1 VAFEQASER
10 VLSGIGSVLCDVVA
24 GLDQSA
30 CVVDAAGV
38 IQCANRTFAQLTG
51 RAVEELAAASLS
63 DLLPANDAAALR
75 AQFQQTGTARSPVF
89 TTLGVG
95 TAKASSVKLRVVTS
109 SSDGAQFL
117 IVGSAIDADRKLL
130 ELTAILENAAV
141 GVAFTRDRLIQHC
154 NRRWADILGYQA
166 PEDLIGKPGAV
177 HYLDAESYERIGR
190 EAGPLLAARRAFHA
204 EWPFRKADGSEV
216 WCRVYAKAVDPGRTD
231 EGTVWIAEDI
241 SEAKRAEG
249 MLQQTLRAM
258 EAIMLNAPV
267 GILFTRDRCVTQY
280 NREFARM
287 FGFEGDSGV
296 GIPARVLYRSDAE
309 YDAVGGVAAPLLSHG
324 RPFMTEMFMRRQD
337 GSDLWVN
344 LIGYVQNVKNTREGT
359 IWIAEDRSAFK
370 QAEQEL
376 QRANAEL
383 ALARDQADV
392 ANRAKS
398 EFLASMSHEL
408 RTPLNAVLGFA
419 QILQRDQGL
428 TARQKLG
435 LSTIQSSGEHL
446 LTLINDILDLSRIE
460 AGKLELVLSD
470 VNLPDFL
477 RVIVDIIR
485 IRAEQK
491 NLLFTFEA
499 SSSLPRGVRLDEK
512 RVRQILLNLLGNA
525 VKFTDT
531 GGVHL
536 RVGCV
541 PEAEARVRLRIEVDD
556 TGIGIRADHLET
568 IFEPFEQV
576 GEAQRRIGGTGLGL
590 TISRALAR
598 TMGGNI
604 ELESQPG
611 VGSRFWF
618 DLSVPVV
625 ATETVEPSAERAV
638 TGYEGPRKK
647 VLVVDD
653 IAENRAI
660 VVDFLSSLGFDIY
673 EAANGHDALSTAA
686 AAQPDLILMDNTMP
700 MMSGLD
706 ATRRLREISAFNS
719 VPIIAISASVA
730 EAQREAALAAGANDF
745 LPKPFNLQQLT
756 KAIGALLRLS
766 WTYRDPA

>member
-1 VAFEQASER
+1 
-10 VLSGIGSVLCDVVA
+10 
-24 GLDQSA
+24 
-30 CVVDAAGV
+30 
-38 IQCANRTFAQLTG
+38 
-51 RAVEELAAASLS
+51 
-63 DLLPANDAAALR
+63 
-75 AQFQQTGTARSPVF
+75 
-89 TTLGVG
+89 
-95 TAKASSVKLRVVTS
+95 
-109 SSDGAQFL
+109 
-117 IVGSAIDADRKLL
+117 
-130 ELTAILENAAV
+130 
-141 GVAFTRDRLIQHC
+141 
-154 NRRWADILGYQA
+154 
-166 PEDLIGKPGAV
+166 
-177 HYLDAESYERIGR
+177 
-190 EAGPLLAARRAFHA
+190 
-204 EWPFRKADGSEV
+204 
-216 WCRVYAKAVDPGRTD
+216 
-231 EGTVWIAEDI
+231 
-241 SEAKRAEG
+241 
-249 MLQQTLRAM
+249 
-258 EAIMLNAPV
+258 
-267 GILFTRDRCVTQY
+267 
-280 NREFARM
+280 
-287 FGFEGDSGV
+287 
-296 GIPARVLYRSDAE
+296 
-309 YDAVGGVAAPLLSHG
+309 
-324 RPFMTEMFMRRQD
+324 
-337 GSDLWVN
+337 
-344 LIGYVQNVKNTREGT
+344 
-359 IWIAEDRSAFK
+359 
-370 QAEQEL
+370 
-376 QRANAEL
+376 
-383 ALARDQADV
+383 
-392 ANRAKS
+392 
-398 EFLASMSHEL
+398 MSHEL